1 METIRS
7 VLIAGAG
14 GIGSSVAWTIHKA
27 LPGAV
32 SVLAGGERLA
42 RYRADG
48 FVVNGERVDFP
59 LVDAASDRKAD
70 LVIVA
75 CKGHHLSE
83 VIADLRPHVGEE
95 TLILSLL
102 NGISS
107 EEELGA
113 AFGAWRTPYAMIVG
127 TDAWHSGNVTE
138 FSKTGTIFFGDAE
151 NRGTGSDRVRA
162 IAEFFDRA
170 GVSYTV
176 PENMLNRLWFKF
188 MMNVG
193 INQVTAVLRQPY
205 RILKTGTRD
214 EGAVSVVDAAM
225 KEVAAIARAE
235 GIELTDADRDTVYRT
250 LDTLGD
256 GGKTSMCQDV
266 EAGRKTEVE
275 LFAGKVRELGA
286 RHGIP
291 VPVNETLYG
300 LITAIER
307 NYSVSRET
315 ETTR

>member
-1 METIRS
+1 MGKIQS
-7 VLIAGAG
+7 ALIAGAG
-14 GIGSSVAWTIHKA
+14 GIGSSVAWTIHNA

-32 SVLAGGERLA
+32 SLLAGGERLS

-48 FVVNGERVDFP
+48 FVINGSRVDFP
-59 LVDAASDRKAD
+59 LMDASSDEKAD

-75 CKGHHLSE
+75 CKGHHLSA
-83 VIADLRPHVGEE
+83 VIDDLRTHIGAE

-107 EEELGA
+107 EDELGA
-113 AFGAWRTPYAMIVG
+113 AFGSWRTPYAMIVG

-151 NRGTGSDRVRA
+151 NGANRSDRVRD

-170 GVSYTV
+170 GVAYTV
-176 PENMLNRLWFKF
+176 PDNMLNRLWYKF

-193 INQVTAVLRQPY
+193 INQVTAILRQPY

-214 EGAVSVVDAAM
+214 EGAAAVVDAAM
-225 KEVAAIARAE
+225 REVAAIALKE
-235 GIELTDADRDTVYRT
+235 GIVLTEDDRANVYRT

-266 EAGRKTEVE
+266 EACRKTELE

-291 VPVNETLYG
+291 VPVNETLFG
-300 LITAIER
+300 LISAIER
-307 NYSVSRET
+307 NYGR
-315 ETTR
+315 

>member
-1 METIRS
+1 MGTIRS
-7 VLIAGAG
+7 TLIAGAG
-14 GIGSSVAWTIHKA
+14 GIGSSVAWKIHA
-27 LPGAV
+27 AMPGAV

-42 RYRADG
+42 RYRAGG
-48 FVVNGERVDFP
+48 FVINGERYDFP
-59 LVDAASDRKAD
+59 LVDAASDEKAD

-75 CKGHHLSE
+75 CKGHHLQT
-83 VIADLRPHVGEE
+83 VIADLKPHVGAE

-107 EEELGA
+107 ESELGA
-113 AFGAWRTPYAMIVG
+113 AFGEWRTPYAMIIG

-138 FSKTGTIFFGDAE
+138 FTKTGTIYFGDAE
-151 NRGTGSDRVRA
+151 NRGERSDRVRA

-170 GVSYTV
+170 GVNYAV
-176 PENMLNRLWFKF
+176 PENMLNRLWYKF

-193 INQVTAVLRQPY
+193 LNQVTAVLRQPY
-205 RILKTGTRD
+205 RILKTGTTD
-214 EGAVSVVDAAM
+214 EGARSVVDAAM
-225 KEVAAIARAE
+225 REVAAVARKE
-235 GIELTDADRDTVYRT
+235 GIELTEDDRAAVYRT

-275 LFAGKVRELGA
+275 LFAGKVLELGA
-286 RHGIP
+286 KHGVP

-300 LITAIER
+300 LLSAIER
-307 NYSVSRET
+307 NYSVSRDT

>member
-1 METIRS
+1 MVTIRS
-7 VLIAGAG
+7 ALIAGAG
-14 GIGSSVAWTIHKA
+14 GIGSSVAWTIHKT

-32 SVLAGGERLA
+32 SVLAGGERLE
-42 RYRADG
+42 RYRANG
-48 FVVNGERVDFP
+48 FVVNGERIDFP
-59 LVDAASDRKAD
+59 LVDVASDGKAD

-75 CKGHHLSE
+75 CKGHHLAA
-83 VIADLRPHVGEE
+83 VIDDLRSHVGGE

-107 EEELGA
+107 EAELGA
-113 AFGAWRTPYAMIVG
+113 AFGERRIPYAMIVG

-138 FSKTGTIFFGDAE
+138 FSKTGTIFFGDAVNSE
-151 NRGTGSDRVRA
+151 PRSERVRA
-162 IAEFFDRA
+162 IADFFDRT
-170 GVSYTV
+170 GVSYVV
-176 PENMLNRLWFKF
+176 PDNMLNRLWYKF

-225 KEVAAIARAE
+225 REVAEIARAE
-235 GIELTDADRDTVYRT
+235 GVELTADDRDSVYRT

-266 EAGRKTEVE
+266 QAGRKTEVE

-291 VPVNETLYG
+291 VPVNETLFG

-307 NYSVSRET
+307 NYGTDR
-315 ETTR
+315 